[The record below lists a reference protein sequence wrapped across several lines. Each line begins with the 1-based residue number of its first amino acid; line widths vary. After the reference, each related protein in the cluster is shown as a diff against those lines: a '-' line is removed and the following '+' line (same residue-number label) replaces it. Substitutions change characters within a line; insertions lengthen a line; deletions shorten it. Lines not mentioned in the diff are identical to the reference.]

1 MTLALRNILR
11 IAGTAAVLFAAPL
24 ARAEYLS
31 IHLKVYGLD
40 CEVCARGVSASVG
53 RLPGIESVN
62 VSLKT
67 GLLDIVLTR
76 GNNFK
81 LSDLRKRI
89 KENGFKSMEA
99 TVTAAGRFNGS
110 KFEVSGTGE
119 SYELGKKAVS
129 TTDTTELTFEVH

>member
-1 MTLALRNILR
+1 MSFALRSFFR
-11 IAGTAAVLFAAPL
+11 IGGTAAILLAAPV

-67 GLLDIVLTR
+67 GLLDIVLAR
-76 GNNFK
+76 GNSFK
-81 LSDLRKRI
+81 MSDLRNRI
-89 KENGFKSMEA
+89 KENGFRSMEA
-99 TVTAAGRFNGS
+99 TVTAVGRFHGS
-110 KFEVSGTGE
+110 RFEVTGTGE
-119 SYELGKKAVS
+119 SYDLGKKALNS
-129 TTDTTELTFEVH
+129 AETMELTFLVH